1 MQGGLYTGSTCI
13 GRSNDI
19 IQVHAEYSM
28 ALYEPLS
35 PPHFYFFVIRPAPP
49 TSTPYLLLYNMLVA
63 VISTIDHNH
72 PSHVLL
78 RSPLPPDNHHDAQE
92 RIILAQ
98 TPHHKHRRDDF
109 IETKRR

>member
-13 GRSNDI
+13 GLSNDI

-35 PPHFYFFVIRPAPP
+35 PPHFHFFVIRPAHP
-49 TSTPYLLLYNMLVA
+49 TSTPYLLLHNVLVA
-63 VISTIDHNH
+63 GISTIDHNH

-78 RSPLPPDNHHDAQE
+78 HSSFSPDNHHDAQE
-92 RIILAQ
+92 RTILVQ

-109 IETKRR
+109 IETIRR